1 MVLKKWRQRRASI
14 RELKA
19 NSDDTYKE
27 YLKLCAQDKQ
37 IRANQPPRYDDV
49 LRGSGTS
56 LSSDGSGNRTN
67 ELLSQA
73 TRSRG
78 STTGSLMSS
87 SRPATLM
94 EERQER

>member
-14 RELKA
+14 RELRA
-19 NSDDTYKE
+19 NSEDNYKE

-56 LSSDGSGNRTN
+56 LSSDGSG
-67 ELLSQA
+67 SQV

-78 STTGSLMSS
+78 STTGSLMGGP
-87 SRPATLM
+87 RPATLM
-94 EERQER
+94 EERGER

>member
-19 NSDDTYKE
+19 NSDELYKE

-37 IRANQPPRYDDV
+37 LRANQPPAYQDV
-49 LRGSGTS
+49 LG
-56 LSSDGSGNRTN
+56 
-67 ELLSQA
+67 
-73 TRSRG
+73 RSRESI
-78 STTGSLMSS
+78 STSDSRSRRSTLMGSLNGG

-94 EERQER
+94 EEREERANGDGR